1 MINIELI
8 KDLEIRNSTVSN
20 LAFTSNTIL
29 SCFFFFFVI
38 IDLYYL
44 IPEVTEQ
51 IFNPIAEHVIP
62 IEIEINE
69 VNAEIE
75 TQTLEVTSNL

>member
-1 MINIELI
+1 MI
-8 KDLEIRNSTVSN
+8 KDLEIRKSIVAN

-44 IPEVTEQ
+44 IPEVIEQ
-51 IFNPIAEHVIP
+51 IFNPIVELVIP
-62 IEIEINE
+62 IEIETNE

-75 TQTLEVTSNL
+75 TQTFEVTSNL

>member
-1 MINIELI
+1 MI
-8 KDLEIRNSTVSN
+8 KDLEIRKSIVSN

-44 IPEVTEQ
+44 IPEVIEQ
-51 IFNPIAEHVIP
+51 IFNPIVELVIP
-62 IEIEINE
+62 IEIETNE

-75 TQTLEVTSNL
+75 TQTFEVTNNL

>member
-1 MINIELI
+1 MI
-8 KDLEIRNSTVSN
+8 KDLEIRKSIVSN

-38 IDLYYL
+38 IGLYYL
-44 IPEVTEQ
+44 IPEVIEQ
-51 IFNPIAEHVIP
+51 IFNPIVELVIP
-62 IEIEINE
+62 IEIETNE

-75 TQTLEVTSNL
+75 TQTFEVTSNL

>member
-1 MINIELI
+1 MI
-8 KDLEIRNSTVSN
+8 KDLEIRKSIVSN

-44 IPEVTEQ
+44 IPEVIEQ
-51 IFNPIAEHVIP
+51 IFNPIVELVIP
-62 IEIEINE
+62 IEIETNE

-75 TQTLEVTSNL
+75 TQTFEVTSNL

>member
-1 MINIELI
+1 MI
-8 KDLEIRNSTVSN
+8 KDLEIRKSIVSN
-20 LAFTSNTIL
+20 LGFTSNTIL

-44 IPEVTEQ
+44 IPEVIEQ
-51 IFNPIAEHVIP
+51 IFNPIVELVIP
-62 IEIEINE
+62 IEIETNE

-75 TQTLEVTSNL
+75 TQTFEVTSNL

>member
-1 MINIELI
+1 MI
-8 KDLEIRNSTVSN
+8 KDLEIRKSIVSN

-44 IPEVTEQ
+44 IPEVIEQ
-51 IFNPIAEHVIP
+51 IFNPIEELVIP
-62 IEIEINE
+62 IEIETNE

-75 TQTLEVTSNL
+75 TQTFEVTSNL